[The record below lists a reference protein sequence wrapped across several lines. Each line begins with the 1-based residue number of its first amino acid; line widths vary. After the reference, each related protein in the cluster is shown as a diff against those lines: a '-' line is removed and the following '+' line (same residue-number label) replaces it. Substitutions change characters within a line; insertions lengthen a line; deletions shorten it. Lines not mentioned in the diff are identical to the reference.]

1 MIYDIT
7 LTVVDSST
15 STTHAGAAIS
25 IQAEKV
31 VGQVNTGGGAGITD
45 GDKGDVTVSAGGTV
59 WTVDG
64 RAITA
69 GKMFEV
75 GATKL
80 LGRHTGTAGDVQEI
94 GVHGGLE
101 FHGGN
106 LRTSALTGDV
116 TASAGSGVTT
126 IATGAV
132 TTAKMGGDVTTAGK
146 ALLDDADAAA
156 QRATLGLG
164 TAATSNTS
172 AFEASGSIA
181 THAAVTSG
189 VHGISTF
196 AATFLDDADAAAV
209 RTTLGITT
217 GIGGTTGST
226 DNALLRAD
234 GTGGATAQ
242 SSNVT
247 ISDTGVITST
257 FYEISTATFSSR
269 AFTQF
274 KGLGTNVSV
283 QVCPTGTGCFTIQ
296 LPDGT
301 NTGGNARGD
310 NSVDFS
316 YSRTAATRVASGT
329 GSFNGGTE
337 STASG
342 ANSFSFNG
350 NATGSRSIAIGGA
363 AANAT
368 ATSAIALGP
377 SMTASAQSAFA
388 AGGEGNTAS
397 AVYSSAIG
405 GFGNNA
411 SGSFAFAF
419 GYYAAASLYG
429 MQAYGS
435 GRFAATGDA
444 QVATM
449 VARNTTSNA
458 TPTNLFLD
466 GSSARVVVPA
476 NSSGVAMITVVART
490 NTAGDNHMTWRRRV
504 NWERGVAVGTVS
516 IDVETVGT
524 DRGYTGGA
532 WGAGPAWALS
542 ITADTTNGA
551 INIIGTGAA
560 ATNIRWVASIE
571 WVETTF
577 A

>member
-1 MIYDIT
+1 VSNTVAVRPQVKRVIVRTPGPQGPPGDVTGATVTSVAGRAGDVT
-7 LTVVDSST
+7 LT
-15 STTHAGAAIS
+15 
-25 IQAEKV
+25 
-31 VGQVNTGGGAGITD
+31 
-45 GDKGDVTVSAGGTV
+45 KGDVGLAN
-59 WTVDG
+59 VDN
-64 RAITA
+64 T
-69 GKMFEV
+69 
-75 GATKL
+75 
-80 LGRHTGTAGDVQEI
+80 
-94 GVHGGLE
+94 
-101 FHGGN
+101 
-106 LRTSALTGDV
+106 
-116 TASAGSGVTT
+116 
-126 IATGAV
+126 
-132 TTAKMGGDVTTAGK
+132 
-146 ALLDDADAAA
+146 ADASKPVSTLQAAADTAVANAAAADATTKANAA
-156 QRATLGLG
+156 QSAAET
-164 TAATSNTS
+164 TAATALS
-172 AFEASGSIA
+172 A
-181 THAAVTSG
+181 HV
-189 VHGISTF
+189 
-196 AATFLDDADAAAV
+196 AAADPHAV
-209 RTTLGITT
+209 YQLKTEKGAVNGYASLDESGKVPSAQLPAT
-217 GIGGTTGST
+217 GIGGSTGST

-242 SSNVT
+242 SSTVT

-274 KGLGTNVSV
+274 KGLGSNVSV

-342 ANSFSFNG
+342 ANSFAFNG
-350 NATGSRSIAIGGA
+350 TASGSRSIAMGGA
-363 AANAT
+363 S
-368 ATSAIALGP
+368 TSASAQNAIALG
-377 SMTASAQSAFA
+377 SFMTASAQAAFA

-397 AVYSSAIG
+397 AAYSSAVG
-405 GFGNNA
+405 GYGNNA
-411 SGSFAFAF
+411 SGLFAFAF

-444 QVATM
+444 QIATM

-466 GSSARVVVPA
+466 GSSARIVVPA

-516 IDVETVGT
+516 IDVETAGT

>member
-25 IQAEKV
+25 IQTEKV
-31 VGQVNTGGGAGITD
+31 VGQVDTGGGAGITD
-45 GDKGDVTVSAGGTV
+45 GDKGDITVSAGGTV

-69 GKMFEV
+69 PKLFEI
-75 GATKL
+75 GANKL
-80 LGRHTGTAGDVQEI
+80 IGRHTGTPGDAQEI
-94 GVHGGLE
+94 GVDGGLE
-101 FHGGN
+101 FHGGQ

-132 TTAKMGGDVTTAGK
+132 STAKMGGDVTTAGK

-156 QRATLGLG
+156 QRTTLGLG

-189 VHGISTF
+189 VHGISSF
-196 AATFLDDADAAAV
+196 AATLLDDVDAAAA

-242 SSNVT
+242 SSA
-247 ISDTGVITST
+247 VIIDDSGN
-257 FYEISTATFSSR
+257 AT
-269 AFTQF
+269 
-274 KGLGTNVSV
+274 GLGSV
-283 QVCPTGTGCFTIQ
+283 TCTAFAITQTTFTGRTLNRLLSDGANESVVIGPSGTGYLSLLT
-296 LPDGT
+296 PDGT
-301 NTGGNARGD
+301 TTGGNQRGD
-310 NSVDFS
+310 RAVCLNTSLAS
-316 YSRTAATRVASGT
+316 AANVASGAGAFACGADARASGA
-329 GSFNGGTE
+329 GSFAFGNAGASTIASGAGSIAMGQGVTSSGINSVALGGY

-342 ANSFSFNG
+342 NYG
-350 NATGSRSIAIGGA
+350 
-363 AANAT
+363 
-368 ATSAIALGP
+368 AIALGYAC
-377 SMTASAQSAFA
+377 T
-388 AGGEGNTAS
+388 AGGNSSCAIGDR
-397 AVYSSAIG
+397 SSAYL
-405 GFGNNA
+405 
-411 SGSFAFAF
+411 SGMMATA
-419 GYYAAASLYG
+419 
-429 MQAYGS
+429 S
-435 GRFAATGDA
+435 GRFAANGDA
-444 QVATM
+444 QTAVL

-532 WGAGPAWALS
+532 WGAGPAWSIA

-551 INIIGTGAA
+551 IDISVTGAA